1 MIIMDWF
8 LKINKEESPAGNNL
22 YSIFAY
28 LSIEGDSTD
37 KILNIHQFFNL
48 IVNDGVLPLFTCSCG
63 DFECGGQFVEIEK
76 IAEGFQLSKLFDRNN
91 NFMRTLDFKLS
102 WDDMIIIGNEIIEAI
117 SEIDHKYPDVSI
129 CNGTMG
135 DDLKESMNVFRE
147 KIDEYIILRD
157 KE

>member
-1 MIIMDWF
+1 MMDWS
-8 LKINKEESPAGNNL
+8 LKIDKVESPAGNNL

-28 LSIEGDSTD
+28 LCIEGDNTD
-37 KILNIHQFFNL
+37 KILNIHQFYNL
-48 IVNDGVLPLFTCSCG
+48 IENDGVLPLFTCSCG

-76 IAEGFQLSKLFDRNN
+76 YDEGFQLRKLFDRNN
-91 NFMRTLDFKLS
+91 NFIKTLDFKLT
-102 WDDMIIIGNEIIEAI
+102 WDDMIIIGNEIIETI
-117 SEIDHKYPDVSI
+117 SEIEHKNSDIKI

-147 KIDEYIILRD
+147 KIDEYIILRE